1 MTKPTT
7 LYTISGAML
16 FVLAVGCNDGPAP
29 DAHADSHTDHG
40 GSAPVADAHAHEHPT
55 EGPHHGHLI
64 ELGKEEFHAELVHDK
79 AAVTIYLL
87 DAAAKTAVAIESTEV
102 VVNLKHDG
110 KPEQFKLAAAPLDG
124 ETGGKSSRFQSTD
137 AELAGHLDDAASEPR
152 LNVTIDGTPYTG
164 SMSHVHDDHDH
175 AHDDHKH

>member
-1 MTKPTT
+1 MTKSTT
-7 LYTISGAML
+7 LSTISAAML
-16 FVLAVGCNDGPAP
+16 FVLAVGCNDGPGP
-29 DAHADSHTDHG
+29 DAHADSHADHG
-40 GSAPVADAHAHEHPT
+40 GSAPAADAHAHPT

-87 DAAAKTAVAIESTEV
+87 DAAAKTAVAIDSTEV

-124 ETGGKSSRFQSTD
+124 ETDGKSSRFQSTD
-137 AELAGHLDDAASEPR
+137 AELAGHLDDTASEPR
-152 LNVTIDGTPYTG
+152 LNVTINGTPYTG
-164 SMSHVHDDHDH
+164 SMSHVHDDHDDE
-175 AHDDHKH
+175 HDDHKH